1 MQAYYSNLSNEEK
14 LIVSFISQ
22 ACFGM
27 QIIENWTN
35 SDEKKFFF
43 FSYKQKF
50 LCEQWLVLIISL
62 KFWGDVSYGCS
73 TIAEAP
79 RILFE
84 CVAEENHFPPALLVL
99 LRDLCN
105 KRQINDRKTNRN
117 LLTNILHVYMMRVG
131 EDSWESLGLQ
141 GDPTSPS

>member
-43 FSYKQKF
+43 FF
-50 LCEQWLVLIISL
+50 I
-62 KFWGDVSYGCS
+62 
-73 TIAEAP
+73 
-79 RILFE
+79 
-84 CVAEENHFPPALLVL
+84 
-99 LRDLCN
+99 
-105 KRQINDRKTNRN
+105 
-117 LLTNILHVYMMRVG
+117 
-131 EDSWESLGLQ
+131 
-141 GDPTSPS
+141 

>member
-43 FSYKQKF
+43 FHINRSFYVNSGWSWLYLWSFGGMFLMVAVQLLKLQESY
-50 LCEQWLVLIISL
+50 LS
-62 KFWGDVSYGCS
+62 G
-73 TIAEAP
+73 
-79 RILFE
+79 
-84 CVAEENHFPPALLVL
+84 
-99 LRDLCN
+99 
-105 KRQINDRKTNRN
+105 
-117 LLTNILHVYMMRVG
+117 
-131 EDSWESLGLQ
+131 
-141 GDPTSPS
+141 